1 MARNA
6 KVLITG
12 LLLAGSTLFA
22 QEVRAEQAGLTLPQ
36 KTDTADVVE
45 LGNAIPAA
53 DLEQQ
58 TGRYDMNMNMTIGE
72 MSVVD
77 NNLNQFANGFGN
89 QIDNSGTINTGWNI
103 VKDNAFSNASGIAS
117 LIQNTGNQVI
127 IQNSLILN
135 LLTK

>member
-6 KVLITG
+6 KVFITG
-12 LLLAGSTLFA
+12 LVLAGSMLFA
-22 QEVRAEQAGLTLPQ
+22 QGARAEQPGLTLPQ
-36 KTDTADVVE
+36 KTDTVDIAD
-45 LGNAIPAA
+45 LGHAIPAS

-58 TGRYDMNMNMTIGE
+58 TGRNDMNMTIGDIGLF
-72 MSVVD
+72 D
-77 NNLNQFANGFGN
+77 NDLNQSANGYGN

-135 LLTK
+135 LLMK

>member
-1 MARNA
+1 M
-6 KVLITG
+6 
-12 LLLAGSTLFA
+12 LFA
-22 QEVRAEQAGLTLPQ
+22 QGVRAEQAGLSLPQ
-36 KTDTADVVE
+36 KTDTVDVAD
-45 LGNAIPAA
+45 LGRAIPAT

-58 TGRYDMNMNMTIGE
+58 TGRNDVNMTMGDI
-72 MSVVD
+72 SVFD
-77 NNLNQFANGFGN
+77 NDLNQFANGYGN
-89 QIDNSGTINTGWNI
+89 KIDNSGTINTGWNI